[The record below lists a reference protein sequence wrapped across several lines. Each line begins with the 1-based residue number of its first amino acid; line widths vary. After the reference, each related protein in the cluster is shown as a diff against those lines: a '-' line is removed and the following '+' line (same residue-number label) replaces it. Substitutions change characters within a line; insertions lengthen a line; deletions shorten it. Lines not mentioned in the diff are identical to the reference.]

1 MTVERDIIITQR
13 LLKTETKEMALL
25 VGRQVLTT
33 KKVPTMLTKK
43 DNKDIWSIGMTSNV
57 EMFRI
62 SVMVR

>member
-25 VGRQVLTT
+25 AGRQVLTT

-43 DNKDIWSIGMTSNV
+43 DSLRKLQRFIFSRKTI
-57 EMFRI
+57 RI
-62 SVMVR
+62 SGA